1 MEISLFPLRL
11 ATLPVS
17 FLFCVNLVNKEGPVA
32 LSLMIP
38 FILLITAFSDKVK
51 GVYGWTKY
59 AVLFFVVLA
68 TYTVATLVFRCYVGY
83 CLVFDIAIIS
93 PFLFFLRPMDKSCA
107 YRMTGLFVTNT
118 VFLLFAP
125 LIIERLLPAEAGP
138 IDSDAAM
145 LGALIFIIP
154 SLMYWLDSGKK
165 AAQED
170 GNTSMT
176 DWVPLPRRKSSSG
189 MQIPKSTDV
198 VAQNEEG
205 DTLRIEKH

>member
-59 AVLFFVVLA
+59 AVLFFVVLS

-118 VFLLFAP
+118 VSLLFAP
-125 LIIERLLPAEAGP
+125 LIIERDFPTDVGP